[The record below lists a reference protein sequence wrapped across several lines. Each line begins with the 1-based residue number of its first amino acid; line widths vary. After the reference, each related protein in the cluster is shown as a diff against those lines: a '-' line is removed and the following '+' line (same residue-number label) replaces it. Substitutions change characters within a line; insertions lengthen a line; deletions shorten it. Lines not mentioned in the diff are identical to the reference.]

1 MVQLTWFVKNC
12 APCSDVDAGLDVQ
25 DGQPPKAGENLQ
37 LRVVQYSRMAQVQL
51 RQRRQ
56 TANRLRFCI
65 VDVAVLQAER
75 RQPRHRLQRPQ
86 AVLYLLHGGEL
97 FQRGIYV
104 VYHVVSYTRGGR
116 LAAAAAAAAAAAS
129 DWSLT
134 LASVCRNG
142 RWRSARLKIFRCMCD
157 STNRSNVQPLLDH
170 QQRHA
175 AFKPTALRSKVAPIP
190 LPAGSTRPASAV

>member
-1 MVQLTWFVKNC
+1 MLYHTHEEDVWLPLPPPPPPRLLLLLLLLMPLLLQNADGLPRSGQNLT
-12 APCSDVDAGLDVQ
+12 
-25 DGQPPKAGENLQ
+25 
-37 LRVVQYSRMAQVQL
+37 
-51 RQRRQ
+51 
-56 TANRLRFCI
+56 
-65 VDVAVLQAER
+65 
-75 RQPRHRLQRPQ
+75 
-86 AVLYLLHGGEL
+86 
-97 FQRGIYV
+97 
-104 VYHVVSYTRGGR
+104 
-116 LAAAAAAAAAAAS
+116 S